1 MSRPRE
7 RADLPFAPH
16 LEPHTGGLVSS
27 GDYDTALF
35 DGNVFD
41 EPEAGHA
48 RFIECA
54 FSGAVFTG
62 GRYRRARLS
71 DVWMHSVRWVG
82 ADLGETTWLDAEVI
96 ASALAG
102 IQLFGAELTRVVFHD
117 CKLDSV
123 NFRGATLREVSFVNC
138 RMVEVD
144 FAGATLAEVT
154 FPGSLLEGTRFDKAR
169 MSKVDFTQAA
179 GLGMKDGY
187 DALAGA
193 TISGGQLIEMAPM
206 LAETLGIRVAE

>member
-7 RADLPFAPH
+7 RADLPFAAH
-16 LEPHTGGLVSS
+16 LEPHPGGLVAS

-35 DGNVFD
+35 DGNAFD
-41 EPEAGHA
+41 EPDAGDA

-62 GRYRRARLS
+62 GRYRRARFS

-82 ADLGETTWLDAEVI
+82 ADLGETTWLDAEMI

-102 IQLFGAELTRVVFHD
+102 IQLFGAEVTRVVFHD

-138 RMVEVD
+138 RMTEVD
-144 FAGATLAEVT
+144 FAGATLDQVT
-154 FPGSLLEGTRFDKAR
+154 FPGSLLEGTRFGKAK
-169 MSKVDFTQAA
+169 MSKVDLTGAA

-187 DALAGA
+187 DSLAGA
-193 TISGGQLIEMAPM
+193 TISGGQLMELAPM
-206 LAETLGIRVAE
+206 LAETLGIRVAD

>member
-1 MSRPRE
+1 MPRPRE
-7 RADLPFAPH
+7 RADLPFASH
-16 LEPHTGGLVSS
+16 LEPHAGSLGPS

-41 EPEAGHA
+41 ETDAGDA

-54 FSGAVFTG
+54 FSGATFTS
-62 GRYRRARLS
+62 GRYRRARFA
-71 DVWMHSVRWVG
+71 DVWMHTVRWVG

-102 IQLFGAELTRVVFHD
+102 IQLFGAQMTRVVFHD

-123 NFRGATLREVSFVNC
+123 NFRGATLRDVSFVNC
-138 RMVEVD
+138 RMAEVD
-144 FAGATLAEVT
+144 FAGATLGDVT

-169 MSKVDFTQAA
+169 MSKVDFTEAA
-179 GLGMKDGY
+179 GLGMRDGY

-193 TISGGQLIEMAPM
+193 TISGGQLIDLAPM
-206 LAETLGIRVAE
+206 LAETLGIRVAT